1 MSATAVAII
10 EDNAD
15 LLDDLVLNISLR
27 GMLPCAFANGAEF
40 DAAMQHGRPWSVL
53 LLDLGLPGEDGL
65 SIARR
70 LHQSDPL
77 LGIIM
82 LTARSTVAD
91 RIAGMNAGADLYLV
105 KPVDMGELAAA
116 IQAVARRVDARH

>member
-1 MSATAVAII
+1 
-10 EDNAD
+10 
-15 LLDDLVLNISLR
+15 
-27 GMLPCAFANGAEF
+27 
-40 DAAMQHGRPWSVL
+40 VL
-53 LLDLGLPGEDGL
+53 LLDLSLPGEDGL

-70 LHQSDPL
+70 LRQSHPL

-91 RIAGMNAGADLYLV
+91 RVKGLHAGADMYMA

-116 IQAVARRVDARH
+116 VQAVARRLATLA

>member
-10 EDNAD
+10 ED
-15 LLDDLVLNISLR
+15 
-27 GMLPCAFANGAEF
+27 
-40 DAAMQHGRPWSVL
+40 
-53 LLDLGLPGEDGL
+53 GL
-65 SIARR
+65 STARR
-70 LHQSDPL
+70 LRQSHPL

-91 RIAGMNAGADLYLV
+91 RIAGLNAGADAYLV

-116 IQAVARRVDARH
+116 IRTVARRVDARR